1 MKEEHGFD
9 EAEVSAKVAA
19 GLTRA
24 QAIEVLGYQRDFDAQ
39 KAGKGKK
46 AEAPETPEGDAA
58 TKDEAAPETPE
69 GAAAPKDE
77 PAPEAPKRGRKG

>member
-9 EAEVSAKVAA
+9 EAEISAKVAA

-46 AEAPETPEGDAA
+46 ADAPKAPEGDAP
-58 TKDEAAPETPE
+58 D
-69 GAAAPKDE
+69 GDAAPKDD